1 MDIIHQDAFYVRFR
15 YIANSYGLLKVR
27 CEREADYETSLSEA
41 IQHLGHVVH
50 QVYQNLTIF
59 LFQRQLSWLHNS

>member
-27 CEREADYETSLSEA
+27 CEREEDIHNFIATFLK
-41 IQHLGHVVH
+41 IGQT
-50 QVYQNLTIF
+50 TI
-59 LFQRQLSWLHNS
+59 LLEYLLIDREQELNINI